1 MLHFGVHRA
10 DRLQIDSPHM
20 ASNLEK
26 LYKERPVGGKE
37 ETEQV
42 GYKRHP
48 EKAAYVEK
56 TPSIRFFFLLFAYV
70 GTILHDFV
78 F

>member
-1 MLHFGVHRA
+1 M
-10 DRLQIDSPHM
+10 
-20 ASNLEK
+20 
-26 LYKERPVGGKE
+26 GGKK
-37 ETEQV
+37 ETEHV

-56 TPSIRFFFLLFAYV
+56 TPSLRFFFLFAYV

-78 F
+78 FWWPKSEITKVIPHICNTRQN